1 MSMERN
7 CFIYKTRVS
16 FIITSPD
23 IDLDT
28 ISGELGIFPDRS
40 FRKGDLVT
48 SKHSPRVGRE
58 PYSLWAIQSQ
68 TYESEDGVISH
79 HIEYLKSILL
89 PKIDVLKRYKE
100 DARFGVAFRIW
111 IQTNDSAIGL
121 DLAESEIAF
130 MNSVSNSIHFSLL
143 TMSRSEWLRS

>member
-1 MSMERN
+1 MEKD
-7 CFIYKTRVS
+7 CFIYKTSVS
-16 FIITSPD
+16 FGITSPD

-28 ISGELGIFPDRS
+28 ISGELGILPDRS

-48 SKHSPRVGRE
+48 SKHSPRVGKK

-68 TYESEDGVISH
+68 SYEAKDGTISH

-89 PKIDVLKRYKE
+89 SKIDVLKRYKE
-100 DARFGVAFRIW
+100 DARFSVAFWIW
-111 IQTNDSAIGL
+111 IQTDNSAIGL
-121 DLAESEIAF
+121 DLGESELAF
-130 MNSVSNSIHFSLL
+130 MNSVSNRISFSLL

>member
-58 PYSLWAIQSQ
+58 PYSLWALK
-68 TYESEDGVISH
+68 SEPSELEEETIGH
-79 HIEYLKSILL
+79 HIEFLKSTLL
-89 PKIDVLKRYKE
+89 PKIDILKRYKE
-100 DARFGVAFRIW
+100 DDRFSVSFWIW
-111 IQTNDSAIGL
+111 IETDDSGIGL
-121 DLAESEIAF
+121 ELNESEMSF
-130 MNSVSNSIHFSLL
+130 LNSISNWVHFSLL
-143 TMSRSEWLRS
+143 TI

>member
-1 MSMERN
+1 MERD
-7 CFIYKTRVS
+7 CFIYKARVS
-16 FIITSPD
+16 FGITSPD

-28 ISGELGIFPDRS
+28 ISGELGILPDWS

-48 SKHSPRVGRE
+48 SKHSPRVGKK

-68 TYESEDGVISH
+68 LYESEDVTISH

-100 DARFGVAFRIW
+100 DARFTVDFRIW
-111 IQTNDSAIGL
+111 IETDNSAIGL
-121 DLAESEIAF
+121 DLGESELAF
-130 MNSVSNSIHFSLL
+130 MNSVSNRISFSLL
-143 TMSRSEWLRS
+143 TM